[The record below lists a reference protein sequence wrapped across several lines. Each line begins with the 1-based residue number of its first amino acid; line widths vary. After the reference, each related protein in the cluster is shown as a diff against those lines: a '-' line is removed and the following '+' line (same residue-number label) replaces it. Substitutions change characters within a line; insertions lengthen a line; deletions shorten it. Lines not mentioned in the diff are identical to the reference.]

1 MTKSSLPLDTGLSLI
16 KSDTQFTGAHQLR
29 NLPQSPPISLVEALS
44 KTFQFIQLNYQCPF
58 TPSDKSHVKD
68 EADLRIEIVNQ
79 DRLAGRRGR
88 QGRLAGRWGRQ
99 GRLAGRWGLA
109 WLCWAGSWA
118 GKGRQGQAGARLGP
132 GLGTGQ
138 VGQIGQSGR
147 LAGRR
152 GRLAGRQEDR

>member
-29 NLPQSPPISLVEALS
+29 VLPQSPPISLVEALS

-79 DRLAGRRGR
+79 DCLTGRRGR
-88 QGRLAGRWGRQ
+88 QGR
-99 GRLAGRWGLA
+99 
-109 WLCWAGSWA
+109 A
-118 GKGRQGQAGARLGP
+118 GKGRLGLGWVLGWVLGRQAGKGRL
-132 GLGTGQ
+132 
-138 VGQIGQSGR
+138 VGR
-147 LAGRR
+147 LAS
-152 GRLAGRQEDR
+152 RQEDR